1 MLIGKLFNNI
11 PEKFK
16 HHEFRNLSF
25 DSRNCKLKD
34 IFFSIKGTNS
44 NGNNFIKN
52 AIKNGARTIISD
64 LNYQGLKNGVLY
76 INSSNVRKTLSYAG
90 SKIFIKKQKTLIG
103 ITGTNGKSSVANFYY
118 QILSQNK
125 KLSASIG
132 TLGIKSKLYKKN
144 FEITTL
150 DPITLHRNLQ
160 IIKNKKVNNV
170 ILEASSHGLKQSRL
184 DHLIFNCSIFTNFS
198 RDHLDYH
205 KNYKDYL
212 NSKLK
217 LFKNLTKKNATV
229 IFDNDLS
236 TSKILKKICNVKK
249 FKIITIGK
257 KNSDLN
263 INRISYFKDLQVVEF
278 DYKKKKYSINLKLVG
293 KLQVKNI
300 LMACLAAECS
310 GVKFYKIIS
319 NIHKIKPV
327 EGRMEQIK
335 RIKNGSKVILDF
347 AHTPDALKSS
357 LENLKEQYPLN
368 NLNIVFG
375 CGGNRDKAKRSLM
388 GKIADKYCK
397 KVYLTDDN
405 PRDEIPKK
413 IRSQIKSK
421 ISKKKLIEISSR
433 KNAISKAINNL
444 TSGDILLVAGKG
456 HETYQQY
463 GSIKKSF
470 SDRKIINTEINKK
483 NASLFNDWKLNILNE
498 HCELNK
504 ISRKLKS
511 KNILINSK
519 KINKKDIF
527 FGLKGKFNDGSKFA
541 DEAIKNGAAFC
552 IVNSYKNKSI
562 KKIKVDSSLNTLTK
576 SASTLRKVSNSKIIS
591 ITGSSGKTSLKELLA
606 FVFNK
611 ITPTSY
617 SKYSYNNKFGVPLSL
632 LNIKKKHDFSILEV
646 GMDKKGEINKLTNI
660 IKPDLG
666 IITNISYAHI
676 KNFNNLNQIAK
687 AKAEMMNNITL
698 DGTIVL
704 NMDDNYFNYLKEIA
718 IQKKLK
724 VISFSKKNNSSN
736 IGLIKIIKKYSKLK
750 LIIRVNNSKKDF
762 IVNQNLKPY
771 LTNILATIA
780 VLSKF
785 FDLNKIDRNIFL
797 NFKIPKARGDT
808 VKIKFKKKSILLT
821 DESYNSN
828 PLSLN
833 FAVKN
838 FDSIKTQKKKILVL
852 SDMLELGKFSKY
864 LHIKVAKSINKTK
877 INKIYVYGRY
887 VRDLYKNLTKI
898 KQGKILKN
906 KNEIY
911 ELVRN
916 NIDNNHHFMF
926 KGSNSTGLQEVVS
939 NIKKRKIYAI

>member
-11 PEKFK
+11 PKKFK

-44 NGNNFIKN
+44 NGNKFIKN

-90 SKIFIKKQKTLIG
+90 SKIYVKKPKNLVG

-132 TLGIKSKLYKKN
+132 TLGIKSKLYKKS

-160 IIKNKKVNNV
+160 IIKNKKINNV

-184 DHLIFNCSIFTNFS
+184 DHLRFNCSIFTNFS

-236 TSKILKKICNVKK
+236 TSKILKKICNLKK
-249 FKIITIGK
+249 FKITTIGK

-263 INRISYFKDLQVVEF
+263 INRISCFKDLQVVEF
-278 DYKKKKYSINLKLVG
+278 DYKKKKYLINLKLVG

-310 GVKFYKIIS
+310 GVKFSKIIS

-335 RIKNGSKVILDF
+335 TIKNGSKVILDF

-357 LENLKEQYPLN
+357 LKNLKEQYPLN

-375 CGGNRDKAKRSLM
+375 CGGNRDKAKRPLM
-388 GKIADKYCK
+388 GKIANKYCE

-405 PRDEIPKK
+405 PRNEIPKK

-421 ISKKKLIEISSR
+421 ISRKKLIEIPSR
-433 KNAISKAINNL
+433 KNAILKAINNL
-444 TSGDILLVAGKG
+444 SSGDILLVAGKG

-463 GSIKKSF
+463 GSAKKSF
-470 SDRKIINTEINKK
+470 SDREIINNGINIK
-483 NASLFNDWKLNILNE
+483 NTSLFNDWKLNILNE
-498 HCELNK
+498 HCDLNK
-504 ISRKLKS
+504 ISRKLNS

-576 SASTLRKVSNSKIIS
+576 AASTLRKVSNSKIIS
-591 ITGSSGKTSLKELLA
+591 ITGSSGKTSLKEMLA

-611 ITPTSY
+611 ITPTHY
-617 SKYSYNNKFGVPLSL
+617 SKFSYNNKFGVPLSL
-632 LNIKKKHDFSILEV
+632 INIKKKHDFSILEV
-646 GMDKKGEINKLTNI
+646 GMDKKGEINNLTNI

-687 AKAEMMNNITL
+687 AKAEMMNNIIL
-698 DGTIVL
+698 DGTIIL

-724 VISFSKKNNSSN
+724 IISFSKKNNLSN
-736 IGLIKIIKKYSKLK
+736 IGLIKIIKKFSKLK
-750 LIIRVNNSKKDF
+750 LIIRVNNAKKDF
-762 IVNQNLKPY
+762 IINQNLKPY

-797 NFKIPKARGDT
+797 NFKIPKARGDI
-808 VKIKFKKKSILLT
+808 VKISFKKKSILLT

-833 FAVKN
+833 FAIKN
-838 FDSIKTQKKKILVL
+838 FDSVKTKKKKILVL

-877 INKIYVYGRY
+877 INKVYVYGRY
-887 VRDLYKNLTKI
+887 VRDLYKNLTKT
-898 KQGKILKN
+898 KQGKVLKN

>member
-44 NGNNFIKN
+44 NGNKFIKN

-64 LNYQGLKNGVLY
+64 LNYQGLKNGILY

-90 SKIFIKKQKTLIG
+90 SKIYIKKPKNLVG

-132 TLGIKSKLYKKN
+132 TLGIKSKFYKKN

-160 IIKNKKVNNV
+160 IIKNKKINNV
-170 ILEASSHGLKQSRL
+170 IMEASSHGLKQSRL
-184 DHLIFNCSIFTNFS
+184 DHLRFNCSIFTNFS

-249 FKIITIGK
+249 FKITTIGK

-263 INRISYFKDLQVVEF
+263 INRISYFKDLQFIEF
-278 DYKKKKYSINLKLVG
+278 DYKKKKYSINLQLVG

-310 GVKFYKIIS
+310 GVKFSKIIS

-357 LENLKEQYPLN
+357 LENLKDQYPLN

-375 CGGNRDKAKRSLM
+375 CGGNRDKAKRPLM
-388 GKIADKYCK
+388 GKIADKYCE

-421 ISKKKLIEISSR
+421 ISRKKLIEIPSR

-463 GSIKKSF
+463 GSTKKSF
-470 SDRKIINTEINKK
+470 SDREIINTGINKK

-498 HCELNK
+498 HCDLNK
-504 ISRKLKS
+504 ISRKLNS

-576 SASTLRKVSNSKIIS
+576 AASTLRTVSNSKIIS

-617 SKYSYNNKFGVPLSL
+617 SKNSYNNKFGVPLSL

-646 GMDKKGEINKLTNI
+646 GMDKKGEINKLSNI

-676 KNFNNLNQIAK
+676 KNFNSLNQIAK
-687 AKAEMMNNITL
+687 AKAEMMNNIIL
-698 DGTIVL
+698 DGTIIL
-704 NMDDNYFNYLKEIA
+704 NMDDNYFTYLKEIA
-718 IQKKLK
+718 IQKKIK
-724 VISFSKKNNSSN
+724 IISFSKKNNFSN
-736 IGLIKIIKKYSKLK
+736 IGLVKIIKKSLKLK
-750 LIIRVNNSKKDF
+750 LIVRVNNSNKDF
-762 IVNQNLKPY
+762 IINQNLKPY
-771 LTNILATIA
+771 LTNVLATIA

-785 FDLNKIDRNIFL
+785 FDLKKIDRNIFL
-797 NFKIPKARGDT
+797 NFEIPKARGDT
-808 VKIKFKKKSILLT
+808 VKINFKKKSILLT

-833 FAVKN
+833 FAIKN
-838 FDSIKTQKKKILVL
+838 FDSVKTKKKKILVL

-864 LHIKVAKSINKTK
+864 LHIEVAKSINKTK

-887 VRDLYKNLTKI
+887 VRDLYKNLTKT

-939 NIKKRKIYAI
+939 NIKKRKMYAI